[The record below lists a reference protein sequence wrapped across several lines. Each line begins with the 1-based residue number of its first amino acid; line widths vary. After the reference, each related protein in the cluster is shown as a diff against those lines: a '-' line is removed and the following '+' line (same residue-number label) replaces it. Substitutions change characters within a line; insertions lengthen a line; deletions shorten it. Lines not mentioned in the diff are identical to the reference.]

1 MSSIRQLPHTVP
13 AAGSAIVCTWFPL
26 ADGAGFSEHAH
37 EHHQLAW
44 TTSGAV
50 TISTRANTWVLP
62 PSRGLLIPAGIAHS
76 TYAARNADLC
86 GIYIDPDEFPHP
98 WAEPTVV
105 QVGDLLAALL
115 THLTE
120 DALSQPERHR
130 VEQVVFDQLAPAPV
144 TTLHLS
150 MPTDERA
157 LRVAQALQAD
167 VTDHRTLAEWGQEV
181 GASHRTLGRAFVKD
195 TGMTFSQWRT
205 EARVSCALPLLAS
218 GSSVEA
224 TARAVGY
231 ATPSAFVAA
240 FRRATGSAPGRYFN
254 P

>member
-1 MSSIRQLPHTVP
+1 MSSTRQLPGTVP
-13 AAGSAIVCTWFPL
+13 ATGSAIVSTWFPL
-26 ADGAGFSEHAH
+26 VGGAGFSEHEH

-44 TTSGAV
+44 ATCGAL
-50 TISTRANTWVLP
+50 TICTRANTWVLP

-76 TYAARNADLC
+76 TRAARDAELC
-86 GIYIDPDEFPHP
+86 GIYIDPTEFPHP
-98 WAEPTVV
+98 RVEPTVV

-120 DALSQPERHR
+120 AELTQPERHR
-130 VEQVVFDQLAPAPV
+130 VEQVVFDQLEPAPV
-144 TTLHLS
+144 TTLHLP

-157 LRVAQALQAD
+157 LRVAQALKSD
-167 VTDHRTLAEWGQEV
+167 VTDHRTLAEWGREV
-181 GASHRTLGRAFVKD
+181 GASDRTLGRAFISD

-205 EARVSCALPLLAS
+205 EARLGCALPLLAN

-231 ATPSAFVAA
+231 AAPSAFVAA

>member
-13 AAGSAIVCTWFPL
+13 AAGSAIVCAWFPL
-26 ADGAGFSEHAH
+26 ADGAGFPEHEH

-44 TTSGAV
+44 ATRGAV
-50 TISTRANTWVLP
+50 IISTRVNTWVLP

-76 TYAARNADLC
+76 THAARDADLC
-86 GIYIDPDEFPHP
+86 GIYIDPAEFPHA

-120 DALSQPERHR
+120 IALTQPERHR
-130 VEQVVFDQLAPAPV
+130 VEQVVFDQLQPAPV

-157 LRVAQALQAD
+157 LQVAQALQAD
-167 VTDHRTLAEWGQEV
+167 VTDRRTLADWGREV
-181 GASHRTLGRAFVKD
+181 GASDRTLARAFLSG

-205 EARVSCALPLLAS
+205 DARLSSALPLLAS
-218 GSSVEA
+218 GSSIEA

-254 P
+254 R